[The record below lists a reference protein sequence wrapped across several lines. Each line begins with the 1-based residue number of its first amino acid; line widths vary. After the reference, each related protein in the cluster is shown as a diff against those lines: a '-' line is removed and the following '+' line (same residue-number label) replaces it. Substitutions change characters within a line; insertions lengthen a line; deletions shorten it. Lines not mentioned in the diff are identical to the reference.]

1 MIELQLDKTLSSP
14 RRRFNLTLSFKTD
27 ARRLLVYGPSGSGK
41 TLLLQLLA
49 GLQTPDAGLISIAGR
64 TLFDASRGINL
75 PARERQMGFVFQD
88 YALFPHLNARQNI
101 AFSLRRG
108 VFNPRRTASAPQVEQ
123 WLERFSLHDI
133 QHLYPHQLSGGQRQ
147 RTALAR
153 ALITQPRALLLD
165 EPFSALDPAL
175 RQHMRQQLATLQSQ
189 LDIPMIIISH
199 DPQDLVFFDA
209 AVLHIEAGR
218 QAGAPPQPR
227 SSEKG

>member
-1 MIELQLDKTLSSP
+1 MIELQLDKTLTSP
-14 RRRFNLTLSFKTD
+14 RRRFNLQLRFNTD
-27 ARRLLVYGPSGSGK
+27 AQRLLVYGPSGSGK

-49 GLQTPDAGLISIAGR
+49 GLQSPDAGLIRVAGR
-64 TLFDASRGINL
+64 TLFDAQRRINL
-75 PARERQMGFVFQD
+75 PASQRHIGFLFQD
-88 YALFPHLNARQNI
+88 YALFPHLTARQNI

-108 VFNPRRTASAPQVEQ
+108 LLNPRRSVVDQRVDS
-123 WLERFSLHDI
+123 WIERFALGEA

-147 RTALAR
+147 RSALAR
-153 ALITQPRALLLD
+153 ALITEPQALLLD

-199 DPQDLVFFDA
+199 DPQDLQFFDA
-209 AVLHIEAGR
+209 TVLHLEAGR
-218 QAGAPPQPR
+218 LREAPQLS

>member
-49 GLQTPDAGLISIAGR
+49 GLQTPDAGLINIAGR

-108 VFNPRRTASAPQVEQ
+108 VLNPRRTVSAPQVEQ
-123 WLERFSLHDI
+123 WLDVFPATSSICTRS
-133 QHLYPHQLSGGQRQ
+133 YPAAASAHCSG
-147 RTALAR
+147 
-153 ALITQPRALLLD
+153 PRAD
-165 EPFSALDPAL
+165 HPA
-175 RQHMRQQLATLQSQ
+175 AG
-189 LDIPMIIISH
+189 I
-199 DPQDLVFFDA
+199 A
-209 AVLHIEAGR
+209 AG
-218 QAGAPPQPR
+218 
-227 SSEKG
+227 